1 MKALQE
7 LQRNIKVAKL
17 ALQDL
22 RKMTLHDHKERIC
35 HLLYRYVSPKGRA
48 DNKWRNYFR
57 VSGKLYQQ
65 EQKNIQDIKEGIFEY
80 SCVNRG
86 CGRGIVICGGG
97 DRLYGTGL
105 AIIKTIRAQ
114 GCDLPVEWF
123 YADAGE
129 MTDEAI
135 KLLET
140 FNVECSNLDSYPELK
155 AVKKRGYQSKAMAI
169 ACSKFQEV
177 LFLDCDNIPIRNPS
191 YLFELKEYK
200 QTGALFWKDLWR
212 YKHGPIFTG
221 PDQRKHIHLLYGIQ
235 EPEVGEYEI
244 ESGQILIDK
253 SRHWRG
259 VHLFL
264 YMNLNWSIY
273 YKLLYGDK
281 DTYVIAMKSC
291 GVTPSIVETP
301 PAAVGILDADNIF
314 SGYGMIQ
321 HDTSGDH
328 CFVHMTMLDLYVK
341 EQQWTAFVNRTDGV
355 HYHAQSQSIRFAGDK
370 FVVHSLTSQLNAWQ
384 EGSSN
389 TWKEILHEH
398 GDTMGSFA
406 RLG

>member
-1 MKALQE
+1 MTILQE
-7 LQRNIKVAKL
+7 LQSKVQAVKL
-17 ALQDL
+17 AVQQF
-22 RKMTLHDHKERIC
+22 REMSLHDHKVRISY
-35 HLLYRYVSPKGRA
+35 LLFRYVSRKGRA
-48 DNKWRNYFR
+48 DNKWRNYFK
-57 VSGKLYQQ
+57 VSGKLYLQ

-129 MTDEAI
+129 MTEEAI

-200 QTGALFWKDLWR
+200 ETGALFWKDLWR
-212 YKHGPIFTG
+212 YQQGSVFTG
-221 PDQRKHIHLLYGIQ
+221 PDQRKHMHLLFGIQ
-235 EPEVGEYEI
+235 EPEVGEFEI

-264 YMNLNWSIY
+264 YMNLHWSIY

-281 DTYVIAMKSC
+281 DTYAIAIKSC
-291 GVTPSIVETP
+291 GSTPSVVDAP
-301 PAAVGILDADNIF
+301 PAAIGILDSDNIF

-321 HDTSGDH
+321 HDTLGDH

-341 EQQWTAFVNRTDGV
+341 EQQWNAFVNLTDGV
-355 HYHAQSQSIRFAGDK
+355 HYHAQSQSIRFSGDT
-370 FVVHSLTSQLNAWQ
+370 FVVHLLTPELNSWQ
-384 EGSSN
+384 ERSSN

-398 GDTMGSFA
+398 TDAMESFA
-406 RLG
+406 KLS